1 MTPTANDEVAA
12 RYDRS
17 DSVFIWTEE
26 AMNIQSLYRCCFS
39 ILLIAFASISVL
51 GQSDADLEQRV
62 FNLGILRTG
71 RSNNKNDRK
80 GVDAKAL
87 LAQVQEDFSKLQVA
101 NNELAEASEKREEL
115 DLHFAATTL
124 KEIQLRAERLMENLT
139 QSKVKRI
146 EIGQILSDKKQ
157 LKNLIMSLDTAVGE
171 FAHNRVFFE
180 ASPDDEKLAK
190 KALKDLDQII
200 GITAQLSRAIET
212 ERDP

>member
-1 MTPTANDEVAA
+1 MKLL
-12 RYDRS
+12 
-17 DSVFIWTEE
+17 WTEG

-51 GQSDADLEQRV
+51 GQSDPDLEQRV

-80 GVDAKAL
+80 EVDAKALLDAKTL

-101 NNELAEASEKREEL
+101 NNELAEASEKSEEL

-157 LKNLIMSLDTAVGE
+157 LKHLIVSLDTAVGE

-200 GITAQLSRAIET
+200 GITAQLRRAIET